1 MESNMESDLTIISIL
16 QNIDDPRIARTRL
29 HNLIDILAI
38 AICSSTCGMTGWEE
52 FEAFGEAKKAWFRK
66 FLELPNGIP
75 SADTFRRVFE
85 RIDPKQLRKALAE
98 WAQTLQ
104 SCLEGKVVAIDG
116 KTLRGSF
123 DSANAIAPLHS
134 LCAFATESN
143 LVLGQCAV
151 PGKNNEITKIPE
163 LLEMLEIKGAIVTI
177 DAIGCQKKI
186 AEVIVKK
193 KKADYV
199 LTLKQNHPALH
210 NEVAALFRVA
220 EKQAEIQ
227 KDSWN
232 YTEKGHGRIETRE
245 CTAIAAGP
253 WLEHVTTGWTKLV
266 SVARLVSTRE
276 CKGKLTEHTRY
287 FISSLSPDAQEIGRI
302 VREHWRIENTLH
314 WSLDV
319 VFNEDSIRIR
329 KDNSPENL
337 AIIRRMAFSLAK
349 ERTPQKMTTKRAQL
363 HSILNPEFAKAHFF
377 KD

>member
-1 MESNMESDLTIISIL
+1 MNSEFTIINIL
-16 QNIDDPRIARTRL
+16 KNIDDPRIDRTKL

-52 FEAFGEAKKAWFRK
+52 FEAFGEDKEAWFRK
-66 FLELPNGIP
+66 FLALPNGIP

-85 RIDPKQLRKALAE
+85 RIDPKQLRIALAE

-104 SCLEGKVVAIDG
+104 KCLEGKVVAIDG

-123 DSANAIAPLHS
+123 DATNAIAPLHS
-134 LCAFATESN
+134 LSAFATESN

-151 PGKNNEITKIPE
+151 PDKTNEIVKIPE
-163 LLEMLEIKGAIVTI
+163 LLELLEIKGAIVTI

-186 AEVIVKK
+186 TEIIVKN
-193 KKADYV
+193 KKANYV
-199 LTLKQNHPALH
+199 LALKKNHPDLH
-210 NEVAALFRVA
+210 DEVAALFRVA
-220 EKQAEIQ
+220 EGQSEIE
-227 KDSWN
+227 KDSWS
-232 YTEKGHGRIETRE
+232 YVEKGHGRIETRE
-245 CTAIAAGP
+245 CTCIAAGP
-253 WLEHVTTGWTKLV
+253 WLGHVTEGWTKLT
-266 SVARLVSTRE
+266 SVAKLVSTRE
-276 CKGKLTEHTRY
+276 IKGKTTEYTRY
-287 FISSLSPDAQEIGRI
+287 YISSLPPDAQEIGRA

-319 VFNEDSIRIR
+319 VFKEDSIRIR

-337 AIIRRMAFSLAK
+337 AIIRRIAFSLAK

-363 HSILNPEFAKAHFF
+363 RSILNPNFAEAHFF